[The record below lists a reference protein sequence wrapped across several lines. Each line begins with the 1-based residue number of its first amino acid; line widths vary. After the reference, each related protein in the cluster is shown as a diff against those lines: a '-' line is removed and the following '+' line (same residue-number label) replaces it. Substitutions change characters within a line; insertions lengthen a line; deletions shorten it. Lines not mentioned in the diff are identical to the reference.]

1 MAIAMGSVHPGPVED
16 GTLNSGR
23 CPWSMSNI
31 EPRGEALCVRVLWGE
46 RRVATHLLQP
56 GAKLSLASTGEPVA
70 AAEAPLQF
78 EAGSRHFSLSFQEGV
93 VGELLRNGETPLS
106 LGETVHR
113 GLAIEEQN
121 GWSFDIGRADV
132 LRLGTGPVR
141 VEAFRV
147 RAPSR
152 ALGSL
157 ALDYRFLNT
166 LLICFAIFMVMA
178 MSAHLNEPVDG
189 DDDVTSADTT
199 RMRNILVKAEKPQPK
214 KHVADAATEVTRKQ
228 PKKNPPEGSP
238 RSPSKPVKDPGG
250 SASPTAMQVAHS
262 IFGRPG
268 TNSVVGPGGLGKE
281 LTGALGNVVA
291 NNGDGLGGWSLR
303 GNGPGGPGGPGGDP
317 VQIGAILRSG
327 IAGKKGI
334 GELCQGPGPCKKV
347 TQGPTLDPEPLF
359 GCTPESGGATCM
371 DKELIRKVINGHRDQ
386 IRFCYELALQQA
398 PALAGKVSVQ
408 FAVSTSGLVAAARV
422 ENSSARSEALSDCL
436 VSRVRTWQFP
446 IGKQGNGYRV
456 TYPFVFKPSGT

>member
-1 MAIAMGSVHPGPVED
+1 
-16 GTLNSGR
+16 
-23 CPWSMSNI
+23 MSI

-56 GAKLSLASTGEPVA
+56 GAKLALASTGEPVA

-93 VGELLRNGETPLS
+93 VGELLRNGQTPLS
-106 LGETVHR
+106 LGDAVHR
-113 GLAIEEQN
+113 GLAIEEQK

-132 LRLGTGPVR
+132 LRLGNGPVS

-152 ALGSL
+152 ALGSMV
-157 ALDYRFLNT
+157 LDYRFLNT
-166 LLICFAIFMVMA
+166 LLICFALFMVMA
-178 MSAHLNEPVDG
+178 MTATLTEPVDG
-189 DDDVTSADTT
+189 DDDVTSSDTT
-199 RMRNILVKAEKPQPK
+199 RMRNILVKAEKPQPQK
-214 KHVADAATEVTRKQ
+214 QTAEVATEVTKKQ
-228 PKKNPPEGSP
+228 VKKNPAEGTP
-238 RSPSKPVKDPGG
+238 RPPNKPVRDTGG
-250 SASPTAMQVAHS
+250 STSPTALQLARS
-262 IFGRPG
+262 IFSGPG

-281 LTGALGNVVA
+281 LEGALGHVVA
-291 NNGDGLGGWSLR
+291 NSGDGLGGWSTR
-303 GNGPGGPGGPGGDP
+303 GTGPGGPGGDP
-317 VQIGAILRSG
+317 IQIGAIKRSG
-327 IAGKKGI
+327 ITEKKGI
-334 GELCQGPGPCKKV
+334 GELCQGPGPCKAV
-347 TQGPTLDPEPLF
+347 TTLANPIDPPLL
-359 GCTPESGGATCM
+359 CVPEGGGATCM

-422 ENSSARSEALSDCL
+422 ENSSVRSEALSDCL

-446 IGKQGNGYRV
+446 VGKQGNAYRV
-456 TYPFVFKPSGT
+456 TYPFVFKPSGA